1 MFAEFG
7 SVPMFYVL
15 ERCGVVSVSSL
26 EVLFYESDVCFR
38 SVVVL
43 TCNGGLGDYCCSL
56 SGQVFFCRQLQVLL
70 SFVFLLFAMSPMCW
84 GEFKTRLL

>member
-1 MFAEFG
+1 MFI
-7 SVPMFYVL
+7 
-15 ERCGVVSVSSL
+15 
-26 EVLFYESDVCFR
+26 
-38 SVVVL
+38 
-43 TCNGGLGDYCCSL
+43 